1 MIKIGLCG
9 QWAIFKYRSTTSSL
23 FQSRCVFVP
32 PPLQLTQIAQSFCSA
47 AEGMNELSVWGG
59 VEVEAV
65 ALVVEREV
73 GCG

>member
-1 MIKIGLCG
+1 MVNGPFLNTEAPLPLCFSH
-9 QWAIFKYRSTTSSL
+9 AVCLR
-23 FQSRCVFVP
+23 P